1 MVRAPRCRSACFL
14 GTQFVAPLSFVAAR
28 WAWCYR
34 RVHRIIVCS
43 SFNHEVRKSS
53 APLRDIVT
61 WLFVGGSIRE
71 GTQHRARSVPGRSD
85 IDVYFLWQLVLRPRP
100 GISSRKP
107 YGELA
112 TVHCRMPSVR
122 RPLAWRAPMRA
133 VCYVRPSFIT
143 AHRARRNAARP
154 SSMSVVTLNTLA
166 CADAGGCCCCSLCRA
181 LLHLLLPAMFDDH
194 VGRVA

>member
-1 MVRAPRCRSACFL
+1 MPVFLERSSSRPCPSSRRAGPGAIGAFI
-14 GTQFVAPLSFVAAR
+14 G
-28 WAWCYR
+28 
-34 RVHRIIVCS
+34 S
-43 SFNHEVRKSS
+43 SFAHHSITRLEKVPPPF
-53 APLRDIVT
+53 AWLFVT

-133 VCYVRPSFIT
+133 VCCVRLSFIT

-154 SSMSVVTLNTLA
+154 PSMSVVTLNTLA